1 MIWNGSGYHY
11 RSLRK
16 TVAVLVISSCLLF
29 WETKRSSSRWERLQM
44 TSCFEKKL
52 LEEWKADV
60 SVISAVISPCLD
72 LRQLFDFDLREK
84 VLIRTN
90 WWHSSAVHCMLKWG
104 RESQLL
110 YETRGSCLEWSHR
123 RNCGCPQSS
132 VDCLCCG
139 MITQWYLII
148 NILFDSQGKPE

>member
-1 MIWNGSGYHY
+1 
-11 RSLRK
+11 
-16 TVAVLVISSCLLF
+16 
-29 WETKRSSSRWERLQM
+29 M

-90 WWHSSAVHCMLKWG
+90 QRHSKPLFIACCNEEDVRANYFTKRVAPVWNGLTEEIVDALSPVWIAL
-104 RESQLL
+104 
-110 YETRGSCLEWSHR
+110 R
-123 RNCGCPQSS
+123 R
-132 VDCLCCG
+132 DWMCCG
-139 MITQWYLII
+139 MITQ
-148 NILFDSQGKPE
+148 